1 MQIHH
6 VAITAREVPL
16 VASFYET
23 VLGLRRIREQS
34 DSSGLRSVWLDLAGA
49 ILMIERA
56 DRTATPVGSFHERS
70 PGYHLLAF
78 RIAKEER
85 DSYITRF
92 AEKRVPV
99 VYSTDYTIYI
109 LDPERNRVG
118 FSFYEMDSDGAG

>member
-6 VAITAREVPL
+6 IAITAREVPL

-56 DRTATPVGSFHERS
+56 DRTAAPVGSFHERP
-70 PGYHLLAF
+70 PGYYLLAF

-85 DSYITRF
+85 ESYIAKF

-99 VYSTDYTIYI
+99 VYSTDFTIYI
-109 LDPERNRVG
+109 LDPERNRIG
-118 FSFYEMDSDGAG
+118 LSFYEMDLDGAR